1 MVAITVDRLDRGLEI
16 AGRQFI
22 DALGMGQRTYL
33 HQLAVEMKHI
43 LAACSFMEIVDIL
56 GNDICIIPFFKLDKP
71 EMAGVRVRLDEFAT
85 PRIIEIMDKL
95 RIAAEAV
102 GREVVLETVHIVCP
116 HLADDDIDHEFGLGT
131 CLGGSAS
138 GAQCAEQQDG

>member
-1 MVAITVDRLDRGLEI
+1 MGAHMVAITVDRLDRGLEI

-102 GREVVLETVHIVCP
+102 GRGNVHNIVILPQAVVVTKC
-116 HLADDDIDHEFGLGT
+116 IDAAFG
-131 CLGGSAS
+131 AHS
-138 GAQCAEQQDG
+138 GAC